1 MSEVPRPRYVVDPA
15 FPRAPSQRVWSAMS
29 PEERLRVQR
38 ELPVHLPEH
47 LMPPPSGD
55 EHYEATK
62 DAREALRGY
71 FARSTAPLY
80 VSGEMAVYYPDELA
94 FQPDVFAVRDVALHK
109 RDTWMVS
116 AEGRGLDWVLEV
128 LVKGDRRKDLEQNV
142 LRYARLGVTEY
153 FIFEPRARLLRGYRL
168 TAPGVAMYESLAGD
182 RGVFTS
188 KVLGLDLTV
197 LRDGRLR
204 FRRGDDDLLV
214 PQEVID
220 RLEAYSDEA
229 TAAAEEAA
237 LLIEEEQRRA
247 REAELRAAGAEVR
260 ASAEAEARADAE
272 LRASEAEQRANAA
285 ADARAD
291 AERRA
296 SEAERRALEAER
308 RASEAEARL
317 RALEGG
323 AGAKRPKRPR

>member
-47 LMPPPSGD
+47 LMPPPAGD

-71 FARSTAPLY
+71 FARSTSPLY

-142 LRYARLGVTEY
+142 LRYARLGITEY

-237 LLIEEEQRRA
+237 LLIKEEQRRA
-247 REAELRAAGAEVR
+247 RDAERRAADAEQR
-260 ASAEAEARADAE
+260 ATDAEQRATDAERRARADAE
-272 LRASEAEQRANAA
+272 
-285 ADARAD
+285 ARAEV
-291 AERRA
+291 ERRLA
-296 SEAERRALEAER
+296 
-308 RASEAEARL
+308 EAEARL
-317 RALEGG
+317 RALEG
-323 AGAKRPKRPR
+323 APKATKPKRSR

>member
-1 MSEVPRPRYVVDPA
+1 MSEAPRPRYVVDPA

-71 FARSTAPLY
+71 FARSTSPLY

-142 LRYARLGVTEY
+142 LRYARLGITEY

-182 RGVFTS
+182 RGVFAS

-247 REAELRAAGAEVR
+247 RDAEQRATDAEQR
-260 ASAEAEARADAE
+260 ATDAEQRAIDAERRARADAE
-272 LRASEAEQRANAA
+272 
-285 ADARAD
+285 ARA
-291 AERRA
+291 
-296 SEAERRALEAER
+296 EAERRARADREARAEVER
-308 RASEAEARL
+308 RLAEVEARL
-317 RALEGG
+317 RALEG
-323 AGAKRPKRPR
+323 APKATKPKRSR